1 MAQAKRAS
9 RRQKD
14 EERTGAERITLI
26 VSFVLLALL
35 IGGLVVLE
43 QQRGNEPA
51 RVHVTPHF
59 SKAEEHDGDW
69 YLPVT
74 IKNEGDQA
82 TDALRVDLVRPIEGE
97 QPEVAELD
105 YTFVAGGEQV
115 EGIAVFDEEPTK
127 DSIEVDVVSVTE
139 P

>member
-1 MAQAKRAS
+1 MAQARRAS
-9 RRQKD
+9 RRSKD
-14 EERTGAERITLI
+14 QARSGAERITLI
-26 VSFVLLALL
+26 VSFVLLVLL

-51 RVHVTPHF
+51 RVQVTPHF
-59 SKAEEHDGDW
+59 SKLEEHDGDW

-74 IKNEGDQA
+74 IQNVGDQA
-82 TDALRVDLVRPIEGE
+82 TDALRVDLVRPVEGE

-115 EGIAVFDEEPTK
+115 EGIAVFDEEPST
-127 DSIEVDVVSVTE
+127 DSIEVDVVSVTD